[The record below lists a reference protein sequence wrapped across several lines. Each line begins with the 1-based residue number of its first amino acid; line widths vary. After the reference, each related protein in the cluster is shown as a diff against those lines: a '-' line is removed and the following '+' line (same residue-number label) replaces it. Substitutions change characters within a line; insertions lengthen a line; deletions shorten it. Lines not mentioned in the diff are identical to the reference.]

1 MDTIVQGEEKNE
13 LTSKIIPGMENMDWG
28 GGFFTRQVSGL
39 ACLTEVL
46 RATGRKTDYVEV
58 MGLSGAAFKLT
69 LNPGICP
76 SGAVAE
82 VGYNCFSQGLSMF
95 GLSADVINLNPEE
108 NPGGLEQARK
118 AIVESIDR
126 GIPAIYADGEASLVV
141 GYRDGGKKFICK
153 VYAGE
158 APGYTEM
165 TELKGMLGDAWSVY
179 ILRFDPGGK
188 SLRDRVI
195 ASLRRA
201 VTLAKTESYPWDD
214 RGPTYGGFAGY
225 KAWVR
230 DLEDTAKEDLNPHG
244 NAYNYAILATSRAAA
259 SEYLTRISDDFDE
272 EISEQ
277 LRAAAARYDRIADR
291 MQEGKECA
299 EFPWDKSFTPEN
311 RALEATIMKENL
323 DDEHA
328 AIAEIQRT
336 LESLA

>member
-1 MDTIVQGEEKNE
+1 MTA
-13 LTSKIIPGMENMDWG
+13 KIITGMENMDWG
-28 GGFFTRQVSGL
+28 GGFFTRQVSGIS
-39 ACLTEVL
+39 CLTEVL
-46 RATGRKTDYVEV
+46 RVTGRKTDYVEV

-95 GLSADVINLNPEE
+95 GLSADVIDLNPEE
-108 NPGGLEQARK
+108 NPGGLEQARR

-141 GYRDGGKKFICK
+141 GYRDGGKKFVCK

-158 APGYTEM
+158 APGYAEM

-179 ILRFDPGGK
+179 ILRFDPGEE
-188 SLRDRVI
+188 SPRDRAI

-201 VTLAKTESYPWDD
+201 VTLARTESYPWDD

-225 KAWVR
+225 EAWIR

-259 SEYLTRISDDFDE
+259 STYLTRISGDFDE
-272 EISEQ
+272 ETAER
-277 LRAAAARYDRIADR
+277 LRAAAARYDQIAYR
-291 MQEGKECA
+291 LQEGKACA

-311 RALEATIMKENL
+311 RALEAGIMNENL
-323 DDEHA
+323 ADERV
-328 AIAEIQRT
+328 AIDSIEKT
-336 LESLA
+336 LASLD